1 MSRATKVKEI
11 LNAAK
16 AMATNVE
23 VMMMAVKVKTM
34 STVAKMLVRTPVI
47 MLTAK
52 AREPVPFSRFAEF
65 S

>member
-1 MSRATKVKEI
+1 MSTAAKVKEI

-34 STVAKMLVRTPVI
+34 STVAKMLVRTPVM

-52 AREPVPFSRFAEF
+52 AREPVPFYRFAEF

>member
-1 MSRATKVKEI
+1 MSTAAKVKEI

-34 STVAKMLVRTPVI
+34 STVAKMLVRTPVM

-52 AREPVPFSRFAEF
+52 AREPVPFHRFAEF
-65 S
+65 L